1 MLLRAPSA
9 DACGRCRK
17 RGRASASTLVG
28 AGPPSHA
35 PSSRDTAHAP
45 LCITRPS
52 DRDDSARRPLR
63 PLRARSERAPRSLYS
78 SRSRRRW
85 IPTRTLNGEHTCLI
99 VTKVAMHTACIQ
111 SDRIY
116 QMIQH
121 PLITHERAP
130 HLERHASRRGRAGWD
145 KASNCSSRR
154 SRPCCRGL
162 SQLRPSQLRST
173 ICLSPCRLRPPLLRP
188 RRPNHLRP
196 SHHLVGRALL
206 EPSKP
211 PALPPPDMYRIS
223 EVHEAAVAVC
233 AGRHTARRS

>member
-1 MLLRAPSA
+1 MLLRAPTHVGAAANVVALARPHLSA
-9 DACGRCRK
+9 RDLRRMLRRHGTPRTHHSALLARQTVTTARAGRC
-17 RGRASASTLVG
+17 
-28 AGPPSHA
+28 A
-35 PSSRDTAHAP
+35 PAP
-45 LCITRPS
+45 
-52 DRDDSARRPLR
+52 
-63 PLRARSERAPRSLYS
+63 RSERAPRSLYS

-130 HLERHASRRGRAGWD
+130 HLERHASRRGRASWD

-173 ICLSPCRLRPPLLRP
+173 ICLSPCRLRPPILRP
-188 RRPNHLRP
+188 SRPNHLRP